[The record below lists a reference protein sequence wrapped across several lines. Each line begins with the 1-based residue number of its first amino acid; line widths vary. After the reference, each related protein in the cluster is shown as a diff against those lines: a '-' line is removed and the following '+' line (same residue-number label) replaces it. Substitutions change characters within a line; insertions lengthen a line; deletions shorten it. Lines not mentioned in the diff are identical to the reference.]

1 MKPALLIQLTVVM
14 AVISITSCS
23 YDGLSGKAES
33 LADRSPSSDGN
44 SNGNGAGIITAGEWN
59 DLDNWDFW
67 KGLLA
72 EQQQD
77 QDQDQEQQT
86 EEVYSRHLD
95 YWGLSTSCRI
105 PVTIIDRH
113 DNPIC
118 GAKVELYRDNEE
130 APIWT
135 AISDNKGSAE
145 LWDEF
150 YAGAHPDIA
159 HCYAISVNGAKAADQ
174 VAPNTECIIKAQ
186 ATSTADKIVDIA
198 FIVDATGSMR
208 DEIQFLKD
216 DLIDILNKVKALQS
230 DKKFRTGTLFYRD
243 EGDEYLTKHD
253 NFSEDPSVTLN
264 FIKKQ
269 EAHGGGDFPEAVHT
283 ALERTIQN
291 LSWTEGGY
299 ARLAFLILDAPPHHN
314 QEVLSSVH
322 RCIKQFAAQGIKI
335 IPVSASGIDRS
346 TEALL
351 RLMAIFT
358 DGTYVFITNDSGV
371 GNSHITPSVG
381 EYQVESLN
389 SLIVRLINKYSE

>member
-1 MKPALLIQLTVVM
+1 MKPALLIQLTVMM

-67 KGLLA
+67 KALLA
-72 EQQQD
+72 GQN
-77 QDQDQEQQT
+77 QDQEQQA
-86 EEVYSRHLD
+86 EVYGKHLE
-95 YWGLSTSCRI
+95 YWEFSTDIRI
-105 PVTIIDRH
+105 PVTITDNQ
-113 DNPIC
+113 DNPVC
-118 GAKVELYRDNEE
+118 GAKVALYRDNEPQ
-130 APIWT
+130 PIWT
-135 AISDNKGSAE
+135 AVSDNKGSAE
-145 LWDEF
+145 LWDRIL
-150 YAGAHPDIA
+150 AGAHA
-159 HCYAISVNGAKAADQ
+159 AEVHSYSISVNGAKAADQ
-174 VAPNTECIIKAQ
+174 VTPNTECAIKVS
-186 ATSTADKIVDIA
+186 ATSTADKTVDIA
-198 FIVDATGSMR
+198 FIVDATGSMS

-216 DLIDILNKVKALQS
+216 DMMDILNKVKALQS
-230 DKKFRTGTLFYRD
+230 DKKFRTGALFYRD
-243 EGDEYLTKHD
+243 ENDEYLTKHD
-253 NFSEDPSVTLN
+253 NFSNDPSVTLN

-269 EAHGGGDFPEAVHT
+269 NARGGGDYPEAVHS
-283 ALERTIQN
+283 ALEMTLQN

-314 QEVLSSVH
+314 QEVIGSIQKS
-322 RCIKQFAAQGIKI
+322 IKQFAAQGIKI
-335 IPVSASGIDRS
+335 IPISASGIDKG

-371 GNSHITPSVG
+371 GNSHIIPSVG

>member
-1 MKPALLIQLTVVM
+1 MKTTLAFRFAVLMTAISM
-14 AVISITSCS
+14 ASCS
-23 YDGLSGKAES
+23 YDDFLGAAEG
-33 LADRSPSSDGN
+33 LADRKPSSDMNG
-44 SNGNGAGIITAGEWN
+44 NGNGAGVITAGEWN

-67 KGLLA
+67 NALLA
-72 EQQQD
+72 GQNQE
-77 QDQDQEQQT
+77 QEQQG
-86 EEVYSRHLD
+86 ELYSKHLD
-95 YWGLSTSCRI
+95 HWGLSTSFRI
-105 PVTIIDRH
+105 PVTIT
-113 DNPIC
+113 DNQGRPIC
-118 GAKVELYRDNEE
+118 GAKVELYRDTEE
-130 APIWT
+130 SPVWT

-145 LWDEF
+145 LWDKI
-150 YAGAHPDIA
+150 YAGAYSDEAPN
-159 HCYAISVNGAKAADQ
+159 YSISVNGAKVVDQ
-174 VAPNTECIIKAQ
+174 VIPNTECTIKAQ
-186 ATSTADKIVDIA
+186 ATSTTDKTVDIT
-198 FIVDATGSMR
+198 FIVDATGSMK

-230 DKKFRTGTLFYRD
+230 DKKFRTGALFYRD
-243 EGDEYLTKHD
+243 VGDEYLTKHD
-253 NFSEDPSVTLN
+253 NFNENPSVTLD

-269 EAHGGGDFPEAVHT
+269 NAFGGGDFPEAVHT
-283 ALERTIQN
+283 ALETAIQN

-322 RCIKQFAAQGIKI
+322 KSIKQYAAQGIKI

-351 RLMAIFT
+351 RLMAIYT

-389 SLIVRLINKYSE
+389 NLIVRLISKYSE

>member
-1 MKPALLIQLTVVM
+1 MRSALLLQLTVMM

-23 YDGLSGKAES
+23 YDGLSGEAGS

-67 KGLLA
+67 KALLA
-72 EQQQD
+72 GQN
-77 QDQDQEQQT
+77 QDQEQHA
-86 EEVYSRHLD
+86 EVYGKHLE
-95 YWGLSTSCRI
+95 YWEFSTDIRI
-105 PVTIIDRH
+105 PVTITDNQ
-113 DNPIC
+113 DNPVC
-118 GAKVELYRDNEE
+118 GAKVALYRDNEPQ
-130 APIWT
+130 PIWT
-135 AISDNKGSAE
+135 AVSDNKGSAE
-145 LWDEF
+145 LWDRIL
-150 YAGAHPDIA
+150 AGAHA
-159 HCYAISVNGAKAADQ
+159 AEVHSYSISVNGAKAADQ
-174 VAPNTECIIKAQ
+174 VTPNTECAIKVS
-186 ATSTADKIVDIA
+186 ATSTADKTVDIA
-198 FIVDATGSMR
+198 FIVDATGSMS

-216 DLIDILNKVKALQS
+216 DMMDILNKVKALQS
-230 DKKFRTGTLFYRD
+230 DKKFRTGALFYRD
-243 EGDEYLTKHD
+243 ENDEYLTKHD
-253 NFSEDPSVTLN
+253 NFSNDPSVTLN

-269 EAHGGGDFPEAVHT
+269 NARGGGDYPEAVHS
-283 ALERTIQN
+283 ALEMTLQN

-314 QEVLSSVH
+314 QEVIGSIQKS
-322 RCIKQFAAQGIKI
+322 IKQFAAQGIKI
-335 IPVSASGIDRS
+335 IPISASGIDKG

>member
-1 MKPALLIQLTVVM
+1 MM

-23 YDGLSGKAES
+23 YDGLSGAAGS

-67 KGLLA
+67 KALLA
-72 EQQQD
+72 GQN
-77 QDQDQEQQT
+77 QDQEQQA
-86 EEVYSRHLD
+86 EVYGKHLE
-95 YWGLSTSCRI
+95 YWEFSTDIRI
-105 PVTIIDRH
+105 PVTITDNQ
-113 DNPIC
+113 DNPVC
-118 GAKVELYRDNEE
+118 GAKVALYRDNEPQ
-130 APIWT
+130 PIWT
-135 AISDNKGSAE
+135 AVSDNKGSAE
-145 LWDEF
+145 LWDRIL
-150 YAGAHPDIA
+150 AGAHA
-159 HCYAISVNGAKAADQ
+159 AEVHSYSISVNGAKAADQ
-174 VAPNTECIIKAQ
+174 VTPNTECAIKVS
-186 ATSTADKIVDIA
+186 ATPTADKTVDIA
-198 FIVDATGSMR
+198 FIVDATGSMS

-216 DLIDILNKVKALQS
+216 DMMDILNKVKALQS
-230 DKKFRTGTLFYRD
+230 DKKFRTGALFYRD
-243 EGDEYLTKHD
+243 ENDEYLTKHD
-253 NFSEDPSVTLN
+253 NFSNDPSVTLN

-322 RCIKQFAAQGIKI
+322 MCIKQFAAQGIKI